1 MDAFGYIRVSKD
13 QQANDGISLPAQS
26 DLASQFARL
35 YNHKIIETFSDT
47 DTCRNTNRPGF
58 QEMIRQLMLGRAKMV
73 IVYRLDRLFGN
84 TLEAIKYAD
93 LFKRWGVELVSISER
108 IDTSTPMGECVYTII
123 AAMGQLRVREIGERT
138 KMSLAW
144 LREQGC
150 KYSSV
155 PYGYQ
160 EIATD
165 RFRFGKPTFR
175 LVSDP
180 AEQAI
185 ITRMMQLRSKE
196 GWSYDRI
203 ARLLNAEAVPTKKAH
218 QQYRQRQGLRAG
230 KSATHSGLWY
240 SSTVRD
246 IIMRT
251 ISGDPSNADPANSLS
266 SPDPQTPLDES

>member
-1 MDAFGYIRVSKD
+1 MDAFGYTRVSKD
-13 QQANDGISLPAQS
+13 QQANDGISLPAQT
-26 DLASQFARL
+26 DLISQFASL
-35 YNHKIIETFSDT
+35 YKHTLIEIFSDT

-58 QEMIRQLMLGRAKMV
+58 QEMVRQLMLDRAKMV

-84 TLEAIKYAD
+84 TLEAIKYSEQ
-93 LFKRWGVELVSISER
+93 FKRWGVQLVSISER

-175 LVSDP
+175 LVPDP

-246 IIMRT
+246 IIMRA